1 MFKPRPLSVQPKIS
15 EFFLRNQQMKRTI
28 SVRPKYLGTPLKVVH
43 VDRSGHFCRSDQHVT
58 LHLAKLLSPVPLL
71 CILPTRT
78 MTKRVVAWVGSV
90 QPECA
95 IPFTAGHVE
104 FPKLQT
110 EIFVDGKHPCI
121 IKTNSSHWE
130 CLETRTAEHSIPVIT
145 RLGTTF

>member
-1 MFKPRPLSVQPKIS
+1 M
-15 EFFLRNQQMKRTI
+15 
-28 SVRPKYLGTPLKVVH
+28 VH
-43 VDRSGHFCRSDQHVT
+43 ADRSGQFCRSDQHVP
-58 LHLAKLLSPVPLL
+58 LHLAKLLSPVPLF

-130 CLETRTAEHSIPVIT
+130 CLETRTAEHSIPGHYPTGDHLLAKGPEKSRYEIKGGCNIT
-145 RLGTTF
+145 NILQDTTISD

>member
-1 MFKPRPLSVQPKIS
+1 MFKPGPLSVQPKIS
-15 EFFLRNQQMKRTI
+15 EFFLRNQKMERTI
-28 SVRPKYLGTPLKVVH
+28 SVRSDRNIWEHH
-43 VDRSGHFCRSDQHVT
+43 VDRSGHFCRSDQHVP
-58 LHLAKLLSPVPLL
+58 LHLAKLLSPVPLF
-71 CILPTRT
+71 CILPTKT

-95 IPFTAGHVE
+95 IPFTAGHVQ

-145 RLGTTF
+145 RLETTF